1 MRFTKAICDPAR
13 SEVHIRDVPRI
24 EIEVL
29 LALIQGKIA
38 APPAL
43 LIPIRSITAGR
54 PDVGSFAHGR
64 AFRCVCP
71 PDAVLRFS
79 ELGLQQKRQ
88 LHRAPCNQRVV
99 HRRPSDG
106 RARAHRIPDFWGSLC
121 RYRAHTLY
129 SITPYPAGRLG
140 KRRAYVAKSRRRK
153 DPWKRTEGEREG
165 RGVTRVGLVKMTV

>member
-88 LHRAPCNQRVV
+88 LHRAPCLRLRLAFVLLVCLCPVASNILS
-99 HRRPSDG
+99 HRYTD
-106 RARAHRIPDFWGSLC
+106 
-121 RYRAHTLY
+121 
-129 SITPYPAGRLG
+129 
-140 KRRAYVAKSRRRK
+140 AYVYV
-153 DPWKRTEGEREG
+153 W
-165 RGVTRVGLVKMTV
+165 